1 LVLKLSTGDKKG
13 SRYLFLSNKEKKTHL
28 ERRVFMR
35 MLVWIAVVALG
46 VAFSGTALAA
56 DGAAVY
62 TKLCASC
69 HGMKG
74 EGMAMMGPAIKGNKF
89 VLESD
94 DAAIKD
100 IIINGR
106 SGDAKKYKDFPLPMV
121 PQKLSDDDVKAV
133 IAHMKGLAKE

>member
-28 ERRVFMR
+28 ERRIFMR

-46 VAFSGTALAA
+46 VAFSGTALAT

-74 EGMAMMGPAIKGNKF
+74 EGMAMMGP
-89 VLESD
+89 
-94 DAAIKD
+94 AIKD